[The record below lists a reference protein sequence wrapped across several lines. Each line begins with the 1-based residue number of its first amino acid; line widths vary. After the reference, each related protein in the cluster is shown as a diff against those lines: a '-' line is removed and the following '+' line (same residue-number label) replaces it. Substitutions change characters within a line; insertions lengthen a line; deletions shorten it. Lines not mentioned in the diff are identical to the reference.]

1 MRNKHLLLSTD
12 TIYGITSQFP
22 VDIIQ
27 HGTIQKDIKD
37 MLKKHSVITFSSKY
51 HNRGNY
57 VKLI

>member
-1 MRNKHLLLSTD
+1 MRNKHILFSTD

-27 HGTIQKDIKD
+27 HGTIQKD
-37 MLKKHSVITFSSKY
+37 MLKNHSVITFSSKY